1 MIMENGNSHVR
12 LEDSDSDIIDFDG
25 EITSDSESSSQEN
38 DQNAHQTEANGHIS
52 EELNESDVESVAT
65 TASANFNAKEEQN
78 VEDEKMDVDE
88 EETRSFKV
96 LGVQEFVEKKNLLS
110 IPEWAAKP
118 ITFSAKIDSRT
129 GDGISVFKGLDQGL
143 FESLSKELSVW
154 FPVQLAVLPLLL
166 NPPTLLPP
174 RDVAISAPT
183 GSGKTLCYLIPVLN
197 HLCVQPVDHLSAL
210 IVAPTRSLVQQIAAE
225 FAKYNVSKAQIVVLN
240 EFLSYEQERRV
251 LFPDGS
257 KKSNVNVIIST
268 PQRLVEHLIDG
279 TKQIDLTKLRYLV
292 VDEAD
297 SLKFVR
303 EEWLELVERLA
314 NYQCLHTMS
323 YGSLVAH
330 DKNTRLQKIL
340 VSATLSL
347 EADKL
352 HIWSLRCPRLFR
364 ANVSSVIEKRNA
376 IEDEEKMEMD
386 NKKDVRPINDSDR
399 LTLPEGMRHEVVSK
413 RRKICQAEYKPL
425 FVYSYLAK
433 NPNWR
438 RSLIFVNNL
447 TDSRRLFILLKHLL
461 EKERQILEFSTNT
474 YGTRRLKIL
483 KKLKNQEDYI
493 AICTDS
499 VGRGIDF
506 SVAAVFNYNL
516 PRDAQTFV
524 HRAGRTARAGQNG
537 TVISLATKEEKLLF
551 KKNLMSVGVYDSVVE
566 NRERETAFVE
576 EYREKYQQALT
587 ALKKELET
595 VRQSVRRK

>member
-1 MIMENGNSHVR
+1 MCRMIMENGNSHVK

-25 EITSDSESSSQEN
+25 EITSADDSESEENSWNASQT
-38 DQNAHQTEANGHIS
+38 QTNGHIAK
-52 EELNESDVESVAT
+52 EEQNESDVESVAT
-65 TASANFNAKEEQN
+65 TASANFDVKEEQN

-88 EETRSFKV
+88 ERTSSFKV

-118 ITFSAKIDSRT
+118 TTFSAKIDSRT

-154 FPVQLAVLPLLL
+154 FPVQLAVLPMLL

-183 GSGKTLCYLIPVLN
+183 GSGKTLCYLIPILN
-197 HLCVQPVDHLSAL
+197 QLCVEPVDHLSAL
-210 IVAPTRSLVQQIAAE
+210 IVAPTRSLVRQIAAE

-240 EFLSYEQERRV
+240 EFLSYEQERRL

-279 TKQIDLTKLRYLV
+279 TKRIDLTKLRYLV

-364 ANVSSVIEKRNA
+364 ASVNSVIEKRNT
-376 IEDEEKMEMD
+376 IDDNDMMDVD

-399 LTLPEGMRHEVVSK
+399 LTLPVGMKHEL
-413 RRKICQAEYKPL
+413 KICQAEYKPL
-425 FVYSYLAK
+425 FIYSYLAK

-447 TDSRRLFILLKHLL
+447 TDSKRLFILLGHLL
-461 EKERQILEFSTNT
+461 EKERKILEFSTNI
-474 YGTRRLKIL
+474 YGRRRLKIL
-483 KKLKNQEDYI
+483 KKLANQEDYI

-516 PRDAQTFV
+516 PRDAQAFV

-537 TVISLATKEEKLLF
+537 TVISLATKEEKLLY
-551 KKNLMSVGVYDSVVE
+551 KKNLMSIGVYDSVVE

-576 EYREKYQQALT
+576 EYREKYQRALT

-595 VRQSVRRK
+595 VRPNVRRK